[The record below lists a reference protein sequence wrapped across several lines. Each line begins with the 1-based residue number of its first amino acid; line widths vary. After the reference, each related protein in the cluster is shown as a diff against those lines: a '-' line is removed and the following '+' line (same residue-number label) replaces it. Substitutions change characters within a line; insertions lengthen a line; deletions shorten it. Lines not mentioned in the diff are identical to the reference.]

1 MKYLLPISVALALI
15 AYHGAWG
22 SVECP
27 LLLSIAAL
35 VCATIKT
42 KENEQGKKKRTE

>member
-1 MKYLLPISVALALI
+1 MKYLLPIAVALGII

-35 VCATIKT
+35 VCLTIKT
-42 KENEQGKKKRTE
+42 KENEQRKTKGTE

>member
-1 MKYLLPISVALALI
+1 MKYLLTIAVAMGLI

-27 LLLSIAAL
+27 LLLSMAAL
-35 VCATIKT
+35 VCLIIKSNNNEQRKT
-42 KENEQGKKKRTE
+42 KGTE

>member
-1 MKYLLPISVALALI
+1 MKYLLPIAVALALI

-42 KENEQGKKKRTE
+42 KENERKEKKDSQ